1 MKKLLTLCLALAM
14 TVSVG
19 AIALTAFGA
28 PVAKAADETTTEKPE
43 TLTVKAT
50 EAYAYATET
59 PETHNAFTADPTSG
73 TMKRLKTKYG
83 FTLFSDKVLT
93 APNVYYKFASAVNAS
108 DYAFMTFSALY
119 YAGKVPKAYAT
130 AVKSLD
136 GSSSASVGI
145 FGRQNDSNAPQLLK
159 VSVATSGI
167 KNADGKV
174 EGFVMTAPV
183 AQLTGMNWF
192 MITDFTFTDKAPATI
207 DYEKSTELQQD
218 LFEGLQI
225 WKDNE
230 LRNRRFDVSGNL
242 RTAIR
247 FVTPLPVES
256 VDYFD
261 FKALIWNGRREGLP
275 FNVYSLNG
283 DKIHQSVYVFN
294 YAAIEDPK
302 AYEGQLDMRVAA
314 KGLENEN
321 GLVEGFEFEIL
332 NIEKGSHL
340 VFSDIVAAKE
350 HSQSVVVDEQHS
362 TSSNKWG
369 FMNFNWSPITAWNDA
384 GLLYGGRDLENGT
397 LTVKLKYPVDVAKV
411 KSIDFDAIVW
421 NNPSEKHLRISRLDG
436 TPVEVIKV
444 VCGHEAALAEEDL
457 GVKVNAEL
465 LANEFGL
472 CEGFIMQVVEDNAL
486 GHLQFTKPV
495 AGLTQK
501 SYKATITF
509 GNGTKEEIVYTAS
522 DRAAKLADAKAK
534 LGTND
539 AQYTFSDDLPEELP
553 FEEGKAYT
561 ETRTVNE
568 YDVVIGEAEAVK
580 VAYGAK
586 LEKPEDPTKEPTADT
601 VYTFDGWYNGD
612 NKWNFETDT
621 VTGNV
626 TLVAKFNE
634 TVRKYDV
641 VIGEAAAIKVAY
653 GAKLEKPEDPTKET
667 TASTIYAFDGWYNGD
682 SKWNFETDTVTG
694 NVTLVAK
701 FNETVRT
708 YTVTVTFAGLE
719 KEQVT
724 LTREYGAKVNFD
736 EYAES
741 GYKMTAKKGE
751 EAITEL
757 TVTENSDIVIT
768 YEKEKS
774 KSGKGCGGSA
784 GGIGVAMAALGLVAV
799 ALKKKR

>member
-1 MKKLLTLCLALAM
+1 MRAAESFKRKYKENILTGGKYMKKLLTLCLALAM
-14 TVSVG
+14 AVSVG
-19 AIALTAFGA
+19 AIALTVHGA

-43 TLTVKAT
+43 TLTVK
-50 EAYAYATET
+50 E
-59 PETHNAFTADPTSG
+59 
-73 TMKRLKTKYG
+73 
-83 FTLFSDKVLT
+83 
-93 APNVYYKFASAVNAS
+93 
-108 DYAFMTFSALY
+108 
-119 YAGKVPKAYAT
+119 
-130 AVKSLD
+130 
-136 GSSSASVGI
+136 SV
-145 FGRQNDSNAPQLLK
+145 
-159 VSVATSGI
+159 
-167 KNADGKV
+167 
-174 EGFVMTAPV
+174 
-183 AQLTGMNWF
+183 
-192 MITDFTFTDKAPATI
+192 TI
-207 DYEKSTELQQD
+207 DYANSTPLEQD
-218 LFEGLQI
+218 KFSGIQI
-225 WKDNE
+225 WVDNG
-230 LRNRRFDVSGNL
+230 LRNRRSNVSGTL

-294 YAAIEDPK
+294 YASTADPEN
-302 AYEGQLDMRVAA
+302 YEGQLDIRVAA

-340 VFSDIVAAKE
+340 VFSDITAAKE

-362 TSSNKWG
+362 TSSNKWH
-369 FMNFNWSPITAWNDA
+369 FTTTNWSGIAGWSDA
-384 GLLYGGRDLENGT
+384 GILYGGRDLENGT

-411 KSIDFDAIVW
+411 KTIDFDALVW
-421 NNPSEKHLRISRLDG
+421 NNPSEKHLRISKLDG

-444 VCGHEAALAEEDL
+444 VCGYEAALAEEDL

-501 SYKATITF
+501 SYKATLTL
-509 GNGTKEEIVYTAS
+509 GDGTKEEIVYTAS
-522 DRAAKLADAKAK
+522 DRAAKLADAKAR

-580 VAYGAK
+580 VAYGEK
-586 LEKPEDPTKEPTADT
+586 LEKPVDPTKEPTADT

-634 TVRKYDV
+634 T
-641 VIGEAAAIKVAY
+641 A
-653 GAKLEKPEDPTKET
+653 
-667 TASTIYAFDGWYNGD
+667 
-682 SKWNFETDTVTG
+682 
-694 NVTLVAK
+694 
-701 FNETVRT
+701 RT
-708 YTVTVTFAGLE
+708 YTVTITFAGLE
-719 KEQVT
+719 KEPVT

-757 TVTENSDIVIT
+757 TVNENSDIVIT

>member
-43 TLTVKAT
+43 TLTVK
-50 EAYAYATET
+50 E
-59 PETHNAFTADPTSG
+59 
-73 TMKRLKTKYG
+73 
-83 FTLFSDKVLT
+83 
-93 APNVYYKFASAVNAS
+93 
-108 DYAFMTFSALY
+108 
-119 YAGKVPKAYAT
+119 
-130 AVKSLD
+130 
-136 GSSSASVGI
+136 
-145 FGRQNDSNAPQLLK
+145 
-159 VSVATSGI
+159 
-167 KNADGKV
+167 
-174 EGFVMTAPV
+174 PV
-183 AQLTGMNWF
+183 
-192 MITDFTFTDKAPATI
+192 TI
-207 DYEKSTELQQD
+207 DYANSTPLEQD
-218 LFEGLQI
+218 KFSRIQI
-225 WKDNE
+225 WIDHG
-230 LRNRRFDVSGNL
+230 LRNRRSNVSGNL

-261 FKALIWNGRREGLP
+261 FKALIWGGRREGLP

-294 YAAIEDPK
+294 YASTSDPET
-302 AYEGQLDMRVAA
+302 YEGQLDMRVAA

-332 NIEKGSHL
+332 NIIEGSHL
-340 VFSDIVAAKE
+340 VFSDITAAKE

-362 TSSNKWG
+362 TSSNVFQLNRKRSV
-369 FMNFNWSPITAWNDA
+369 FVFKTFRRYAHM
-384 GLLYGGRDLENGT
+384 ENGT

-411 KSIDFDAIVW
+411 KTVDFDAIVW
-421 NNPSEKHLRISRLDG
+421 NNPSEKHLRISKLDG

-509 GNGTKEEIVYTAS
+509 GDGTKEEIVYTAS
-522 DRAAKLADAKAK
+522 DRTAKLAEAKAK

-580 VAYGAK
+580 VAYGK
-586 LEKPEDPTKEPTADT
+586 TLTKPEDPTKEPTADT

-621 VTGNV
+621 VAGNV

-641 VIGEAAAIKVAY
+641 VIGEAAAVKVAY

-694 NVTLVAK
+694 DVTLVAK
-701 FNETVRT
+701 FNETART

-757 TVTENSDIVIT
+757 TVNENSDIVIT